1 MFFTI
6 VFLLALVFGY
16 LYRVRWYE
24 QRKLLWATNLFIAL
38 LFSSCSFYDT
48 YKVLKA
54 GRGRRSEKQ
63 KKSSSCLL
71 FTLICR
77 SDLMN
82 QFLSGIFIF
91 VLSWEYMLK
100 KTLYLM
106 GTALLEKSTRF
117 IFKYGVLPF

>member
-1 MFFTI
+1 MSHQSFYST
-6 VFLLALVFGY
+6 
-16 LYRVRWYE
+16 
-24 QRKLLWATNLFIAL
+24 

-82 QFLSGIFIF
+82 QFLSGIFVF